1 MYNELP
7 YEYAGEYANTIMEYV
22 AIFSLVFL
30 LLFLVILVVLL
41 VANYKIFK
49 KAGKN
54 GWECLIPIYA
64 TIVKLEFLNIPLW
77 FLLLYLIPGVG
88 AIPHVIVSINLA
100 KKFDKDAFFALGLI
114 ILPIVFYPILA
125 FSDAEY
131 NSDAS
136 GIFEAGTVSD
146 KRYCTNCGNVV
157 TGKYCSNCGTKRV

>member
-7 YEYAGEYANTIMEYV
+7 YEYAEEYTNGFLEFV
-22 AIFSLVFL
+22 AIFSLIFL

-64 TIVKLEFLNIPLW
+64 TIVKFEFLNIPLW
-77 FLLLYLIPGVG
+77 FLLIYLIPGVG
-88 AIPHVIVSINLA
+88 IIPQVIMSINLA

-114 ILPIVFYPILA
+114 ILPVVFYPILA

-131 NSDAS
+131 NSNAAGLFES
-136 GIFEAGTVSD
+136 GKVSD

-157 TGKYCSNCGTKRV
+157 TGKYCSNCGSKRV

>member
-7 YEYAGEYANTIMEYV
+7 YEYAGEYSNGFLEFV
-22 AIFSLVFL
+22 AIFSLIFL
-30 LLFLVILVVLL
+30 LLFLVILVVML

-64 TIVKLEFLNIPLW
+64 TIVKFEFLNIPLW
-77 FLLLYLIPGVG
+77 FLLIYLIPGVG
-88 AIPHVIVSINLA
+88 IIPQVIMSINLA

-114 ILPIVFYPILA
+114 ILPVVFYPILA

-131 NSDAS
+131 NSNAAGLFES
-136 GIFEAGTVSD
+136 GKVSD
-146 KRYCTNCGNVV
+146 KRYCTNCGSVV
-157 TGKYCSNCGTKRV
+157 TGKYCSNCGSKRV